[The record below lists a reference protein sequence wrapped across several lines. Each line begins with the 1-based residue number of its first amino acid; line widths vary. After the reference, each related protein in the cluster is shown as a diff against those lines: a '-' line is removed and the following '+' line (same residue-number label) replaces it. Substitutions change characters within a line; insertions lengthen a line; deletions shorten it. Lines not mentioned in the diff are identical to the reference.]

1 MWLTDLCIKRPVLTL
16 MFYALVL
23 VLGLRSLADIPIEL
37 FPEVEFPIVSVQ
49 TVFEGADP
57 ETVEEEVTKPLEDAI
72 STVSGI
78 ESLKSVSQQNLSTV
92 MVEFEVGTDLGRKVN
107 DIRERVER
115 AKGDLPTEAHSP
127 SVVQFSF
134 SAEPILFYGVTGPV
148 PIEDLRRIVE
158 EDIAEPLRQIDG
170 VGDVA
175 IVGGRNKELRI
186 EASLPAL
193 AAHRMTFRQIEEA
206 VQMNNLDASVG
217 ELVRL
222 SSEQQVRVDGKI
234 RSVQDFD
241 RIPVFGPEGRSWP
254 LSTFAQTLLGY
265 ERQSE
270 IARMNGKEG
279 VGVLLVKASKAN
291 TMRVVAAVKERMEAL
306 KRDLPPHVEVR
317 EMVNNSRPIAEALS
331 DVQQA
336 IGLGVL
342 LATVIVYIFL
352 YSLRGTLIVALA
364 IPLSILFAL
373 IPMRFVG
380 ISINQMSMLGL
391 ALSVGSLVDDAI
403 VVMENIFRH
412 LQRGE
417 LPRVAALQ
425 GRGEIGAAAVAITF
439 TNVVVYLPVAF
450 MGGIIGMFFRDF
462 GLTVTFSILAS
473 LIVSFTLTP
482 SLAALMFRRGENLV
496 PERGFFHR
504 FDRTFNRA
512 GGAYARL
519 LALALR
525 HRFGTICSAFL
536 LLGVVAALFGPHLK
550 GQFMP
555 AIDQGR
561 VGITV
566 KMPEGTALAETH
578 ARIRRIEGA
587 IAGFDEIASIYTTV
601 GSVRG
606 GFRGIGDRGGRYAQ
620 IVLGLKPKKTFLDL
634 FLFRAEGLRELSDE
648 DLIVRIRNR
657 IAPIPAGDVR
667 VVPIRGSGGGF
678 GPPIEVILLG
688 KDLDRLFAQ
697 AERVREMIAAIPGT
711 VSPEVAFQKGEPEW
725 TFVPDRAALEDR
737 GMTVAYAADV
747 LKTAVEGKIVSRF
760 EENGEEYDVRLVGRD
775 LQRASIRDLTALP
788 LRYASSPSGRVGG
801 GVVTVG
807 DVGRFELTTTAP
819 RIEREDK
826 QRAITIT
833 SYLRPGV
840 PEQQVQTGLQQ
851 TLGETP
857 MPGIRV
863 KWGGEAERRMESM
876 GHLGSA
882 LKLSVVLIFI
892 LLASLYNHLLYPFII
907 MFSLPTAMAGVIVAL
922 VVTSTPMSIVTM
934 IGIILLVGIVVNN
947 AILLVDYTNTLRARG
962 SAKDEALVESGR
974 TRLRP
979 ILMTSF
985 TLIFSLLPTALRIGP
1000 GAAFRA
1006 PMAITVIGG
1015 QVVSTLLTLLL
1026 VPCMYLVID
1035 NTWEWLWKRAKRS

>member
-1 MWLTDLCIKRPVLTL
+1 MWLTELCIKRPVLTL
-16 MFYALVL
+16 MFYAAVL
-23 VLGLRSLADIPIEL
+23 VLGLRSLGDIPVEL

-78 ESLKSVSQQNLSTV
+78 ESIRSVSQQNLSTV

-107 DIRERVER
+107 DVRERVER
-115 AKGDLPTEAHSP
+115 AKSVLATEAKSP

-134 SAEPILFYGVTGPV
+134 ATEPVLFYGVTGEMPL
-148 PIEDLRRIVE
+148 EDLRRVVE
-158 EDIAEPLRQIDG
+158 EEIAEPLRQVDG

-175 IVGGRNKELRI
+175 IVGGRRKELRI
-186 EASLPAL
+186 ETSMAELS
-193 AAHRMTFRQIEEA
+193 AHRLTLREIEEA
-206 VQMNNLDASVG
+206 VKLNNLDAPVG

-222 SSEQQVRVDGKI
+222 SQEQQVRTAGKI

-241 RIPVFGPEGRSWP
+241 DLSVVHPDGRALP
-254 LSTFAQTLLGY
+254 LSTLARTILGY

-270 IARMNGKEG
+270 IARMDGEEG

-291 TMRVVAAVKERMEAL
+291 TMRVAEGVRQKMAL
-306 KRDLPPHVEVR
+306 LKQDLPAHVTVH
-317 EMVNNSRPIAEALS
+317 EMVDNSEPIAEALS

-342 LATVIVYIFL
+342 LATVVVYLFL

-373 IPMRFVG
+373 IPMRFMG
-380 ISINQMSMLGL
+380 ISINQLSMLGL

-403 VVMENIFRH
+403 VVIENIFRH

-417 LPRVAALQ
+417 LPHVAALQ
-425 GRGEIGAAAVAITF
+425 GRAEIGAAAVAITF

-482 SLAALMFRRGENLV
+482 SLAALLFRRGEEVV
-496 PERGFFHR
+496 PVRGFFHR
-504 FDRTFNRA
+504 FDRAFDRA
-512 GGAYARL
+512 GGRYARL
-519 LALALR
+519 LAFSLR
-525 HRFGTICSAFL
+525 HRFGTIGSAFL
-536 LLGVVAALFGPHLK
+536 FLAGVVVVFGPHLK

-566 KMPEGTALAETH
+566 KMPEGTALGETH
-578 ARIRRIEGA
+578 ARVRRIEGA
-587 IAGFDEIASIYTTV
+587 IAGLDEIASIYTTV
-601 GSVRG
+601 GSLRG
-606 GFRGIGDRGGRYAQ
+606 GFQGIGDKGGRYAQ
-620 IVLGLKPKKTFLDL
+620 IVLRLKPKKTFLDL
-634 FLFRAEGLRELSDE
+634 FLFRAGLRELSDE
-648 DLIVRIRNR
+648 ELIEKIRGK
-657 IAPIPAGDVR
+657 IASIPAGDVR

-697 AERVREMIAAIPGT
+697 AERVREIIEAIPGT
-711 VSPEVAFQKGEPEW
+711 VSPEVAFKKGEPEW
-725 TFVPDRAALEDR
+725 SFLPDRLALEDF
-737 GMTVAYAADV
+737 GMTVAYVADA
-747 LKTAVEGKIVSRF
+747 LRTAVEGKIVSRF
-760 EENGEEYDVRLVGRD
+760 EEKGEDYDIRVVGRG
-775 LQRASIRDLTALP
+775 LSRASVAELASLP
-788 LRYASSPSGRVGG
+788 LGYGSGAPGAG
-801 GVVTVG
+801 GVVTAG
-807 DVGRFELTTTAP
+807 EVGRFEMRTTAS

-833 SYLRPGV
+833 SYLRPGI
-840 PEQQVQTGLQQ
+840 PEQQVQAHLQRR
-851 TLGETP
+851 LSKTP

-863 KWGGEAERRMESM
+863 KWGGDAERRMESM
-876 GHLGSA
+876 GHLSSA

-907 MFSLPTAMAGVIVAL
+907 MFSLPTAMAGVLISLVA
-922 VVTSTPMSIVTM
+922 TSTPMSIVTM
-934 IGIILLVGIVVNN
+934 IGVILLVGIVVNN
-947 AILLVDYTNTLRARG
+947 AILLVDYANTLRARG
-962 SAKDEALVESGR
+962 APKVEALVESGR

-985 TLIFSLLPTALRIGP
+985 TLIFSLLPTALQIGP

-1006 PMAITVIGG
+1006 PMATAVIGG

-1026 VPCMYLVID
+1026 IPCMYLVID
-1035 NTWEWLWKRAKRS
+1035 NSWAWIWTKVKRS